1 METADLERNLEK
13 VQEARGDAEK
23 IVTAIASRYGL
34 RPHDFT
40 MVWDRGSFEPSRGEH
55 ELVIIRQDGSR
66 ASVHID
72 GDALSRRD
80 AWKYFRD
87 LETAF
92 TQLNRREFPR

>member
-1 METADLERNLEK
+1 METADLERNPDEVL
-13 VQEARGDAEK
+13 VARNEAEK

-40 MVWDRGSFEPSRGEH
+40 MAWDGGSFEPSRDEH
-55 ELVIIRQDGSR
+55 ELMIIRQDGSR
-66 ASVHID
+66 ANVRID
-72 GDALSRRD
+72 GDALLRRD

-92 TQLNRREFPR
+92 TQLNRRELPR